1 MKKPKEADIIKK
13 KYIKIIFIFFFPN
26 LIDNINN
33 SKNNIKVNINNKNY
47 ANYKRLNS
55 PNINGFKIA

>member
-13 KYIKIIFIFFFPN
+13 KYIKIIFIFCFPN